1 MALPQETRHDN
12 SKRLGGSD
20 LVRKDSPSL
29 SKACSAAAIVVEQTE
44 SSGGDSY
51 SPIRDLD
58 ETQERGGSRLGSLP
72 VLVALT
78 CHRGF

>member
-1 MALPQETRHDN
+1 MALPQETGHDN

-29 SKACSAAAIVVEQTE
+29 SKACSVAAIVVEQTE

-51 SPIRDLD
+51 SPKGISMKHKNGEGVDLAPSPFSW
-58 ETQERGGSRLGSLP
+58 R
-72 VLVALT
+72 
-78 CHRGF
+78 